1 LLYLTGQPFY
11 GLNMD
16 ISKPQNYNEISH
28 YWPNPYEA
36 QAVYVPLAE
45 LVKAYG
51 RLNQMCETNDGGKVL
66 ATEDV
71 VIDSWTHG
79 GLLWVD
85 AYIVTQAP
93 FGYSAGVRFGEDS
106 AVLTPGFNTEMLAA
120 LYKKYCPKA
129 HSKCSTA
136 SARMKWH
143 TDVENGYKQ
152 ELHVVVDR
160 GHDSLEFSAEEL
172 FNLLCQTNP
181 TYAQTLIKQANRN
194 YAVAQAN
201 KKYAA

>member
-1 LLYLTGQPFY
+1 M
-11 GLNMD
+11 N
-16 ISKPQNYNEISH
+16 ISTPQNYNEISH

-45 LVKAYG
+45 LVKAYD
-51 RLNQMCETNDGGKVL
+51 RLNQMVKTNDGGEIL
-66 ATEDV
+66 ATEEV
-71 VIDSWTHG
+71 VIDSWTDG
-79 GLLWVD
+79 GKFLVD
-85 AYIVTQAP
+85 AYIVTQAL
-93 FGYSAGVRFGEDS
+93 FGFSAGVRYGPDS

-143 TDVENGYKQ
+143 TDVDNGYKQ
-152 ELHVVVDR
+152 ELRVVVGR

-181 TYAQTLIKQANRN
+181 AYAQTLIEQANRN
-194 YAVAQAN
+194 HAIAQAN
-201 KKYAA
+201 EKYAA

>member
-1 LLYLTGQPFY
+1 
-11 GLNMD
+11 MD
-16 ISKPQNYNEISH
+16 IEYKQDYTRISSH
-28 YWPNPYEA
+28 WPNPYAA

-45 LVKAYG
+45 LVKAYAH
-51 RLNQMCETNDGGKVL
+51 LNQMRDTNDGGKVL

-71 VIDSWTHG
+71 VIDSWTHDG
-79 GLLWVD
+79 TLWVD

-93 FGYSAGVRFGEDS
+93 FGYSAGVRYGEDS
-106 AVLTPGFNTEMLAA
+106 AVLTPAFDTEKLAA

-143 TDVENGYKQ
+143 TSLENGFSQ
-152 ELHVVVDR
+152 ELRVVVDR

-172 FNLLCQTNP
+172 FDLLCQTN
-181 TYAQTLIKQANRN
+181 AS
-194 YAVAQAN
+194 AVKRFIDLA
-201 KKYAA
+201 KKKHAIA